1 MKMVM
6 RRSGGAALRFL
17 QVRPVYACPQ
27 PALIGPQ
34 GSPSRHARPA
44 LPCGRMERHEPRDD
58 IARSRCLFCLRPHL
72 APARRE
78 PLSPARNLPVGPP
91 DVPSSSAARFRSLGS
106 PASACR
112 HLGRRGP
119 SSGTRPSCPAAVTP
133 LGLGGGGSSIRL
145 FVLVGVE
152 GLAPLVVA
160 PTVGGL
166 ADGFR
171 AVAIQIGRAS
181 CRRRA

>member
-1 MKMVM
+1 T
-6 RRSGGAALRFL
+6 
-17 QVRPVYACPQ
+17 

-44 LPCGRMERHEPRDD
+44 LPCGRMERRQPREDL
-58 IARSRCLFCLRPHL
+58 ARSRCLFCLRPHL

-119 SSGTRPSCPAAVTP
+119 SSGTRSSWPAPVTP

-152 GLAPLVVA
+152 ELAPLMVA

-171 AVAIQIGRAS
+171 AVEIRAE
-181 CRRRA
+181 RTGQRAHGCAEPRQTEVVTDPDRMHQLG